1 MSVPLKVLVADSSD
15 LLRRSLSQILRGGG
29 LEVLEAPDGGK
40 ALSDAMVRKPD
51 VLVLNL
57 SLPVLPTDRLVGILR
72 ANPITR
78 AIPILFLG
86 GPGEEVSKAGDG
98 VDEVIRPPFRDEVV
112 LARVRSMLGGARG
125 EDKVEIAADD
135 EDRRKEKEPEM
146 AEQVAEVVV
155 VKRDEPGTESSRPGW
170 VSPDYHVSREIRL
183 DPAVLERN
191 RVVAYNTA
199 SPEIEAYRVLRTRIL
214 HRTRGGRGTTV
225 MITSAQSGEGK
236 TITAVNLALTFAK
249 AFSQTALLVDADLK
263 RQQIHQVL
271 GFESDRGLG
280 DYLQDGCGVSALM
293 VWPGVEKLTV
303 ISGGKRIEES
313 SELLGSPGMR
323 TLVEGMK
330 SRYEDRYIFFDVPPV
345 LSGADAI
352 SFAPLVDHILF
363 VVQAEKSSMA
373 NVKKALGMLPKEK
386 VLGIVLNRQA
396 DADAT
401 KYYY

>member
-29 LEVLEAPDGGK
+29 LEVFEAPDGGK

-199 SPEIEAYRVLRTRIL
+199 SHDIEA
-214 HRTRGGRGTTV
+214 
-225 MITSAQSGEGK
+225 
-236 TITAVNLALTFAK
+236 
-249 AFSQTALLVDADLK
+249 
-263 RQQIHQVL
+263 
-271 GFESDRGLG
+271 
-280 DYLQDGCGVSALM
+280 
-293 VWPGVEKLTV
+293 
-303 ISGGKRIEES
+303 
-313 SELLGSPGMR
+313 
-323 TLVEGMK
+323 
-330 SRYEDRYIFFDVPPV
+330 
-345 LSGADAI
+345 
-352 SFAPLVDHILF
+352 
-363 VVQAEKSSMA
+363 
-373 NVKKALGMLPKEK
+373 
-386 VLGIVLNRQA
+386 
-396 DADAT
+396 
-401 KYYY
+401 